1 MPFGATASVVA
12 WHRVGDLLL
21 EIARR
26 LLHLPAFRYVDDYFA
41 AERTGIAQ
49 HGLGTFVRLVR
60 AVLGSSA
67 VADAKTEFRPELVI
81 LGIQVTSG
89 YEGAC
94 FQLCPAKAEKW
105 SAQIRVAI
113 ESLHLDSGSAQKLAG
128 RLNFATQHLFHKLGR
143 AMIKPI
149 YAQKTTGTGNV
160 GPRLLEALEWWL
172 MVLLQNVTERRA
184 WNGSDRRPCRLFVDA
199 ASTPARLAAV
209 LFIDGQVFYSD
220 AAPTQQLM
228 EQLAARR
235 DKQITSLEIIGILMA
250 LATFAGSLQGRKVI
264 LYSDNKGAEHT
275 TARGSARAFDHNQL
289 VHEIWTLVFQLGIH
303 LWIERVPSKFNIS
316 DSPSRFE
323 YQIMHD
329 IGAQWCQ
336 PVLDPVRILPPE

>member
-1 MPFGATASVVA
+1 MHCCSVCV
-12 WHRVGDLLL
+12 
-21 EIARR
+21 
-26 LLHLPAFRYVDDYFA
+26 
-41 AERTGIAQ
+41 
-49 HGLGTFVRLVR
+49 
-60 AVLGSSA
+60 
-67 VADAKTEFRPELVI
+67 
-81 LGIQVTSG
+81 QVTSG
-89 YEGAC
+89 HEGAC
-94 FQLCPAKAEKW
+94 FQLCPAKAAKW

-113 ESLHLDSGSAQKLAG
+113 ESLHLGSGSAQKLAG